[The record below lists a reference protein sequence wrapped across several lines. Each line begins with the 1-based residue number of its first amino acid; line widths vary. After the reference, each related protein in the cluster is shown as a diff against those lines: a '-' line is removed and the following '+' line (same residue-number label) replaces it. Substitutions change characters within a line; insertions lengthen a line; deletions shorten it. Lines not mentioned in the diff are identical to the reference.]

1 MNTETSNPIPN
12 GAATTVD
19 LDAAVAAMATPVA
32 TSTETIAPVATNGT
46 VAVSAAAVAATV
58 APKRR
63 GRPPGSKNTPKAV
76 VAKKTAPKAKKVT
89 KVKAA
94 KRGRPPGSKN
104 KVKKATAPAKKAGRP
119 AGRKNSRVAGVKAQ
133 AQIEKALNKRF
144 IAEAKEQKI
153 KLSHVIRD
161 YIYRGAK
168 YTPAA
173 E

>member
-104 KVKKATAPAKKAGRP
+104 KPKTGKVSKPVVKVA
-119 AGRKNSRVAGVKAQ
+119 RKSSRVAGVKAQ